1 MGRQP
6 IRADLKRRPHTFS
19 LDERQVAFIDQYA
32 EANELSRSQSLRAL
46 IAIAEEEMPVAV
58 KREIARKRM
67 EKAKAARVVP
77 RVEEPKARIC
87 PSCGDKDGFVLLPHD
102 RWRCDFCMARG
113 EL

>member
-6 IRADLKRRPHTFS
+6 IRADLKRKPHTFS
-19 LDERQVAFIDQYA
+19 LDERQIAFIDRYA
-32 EANELSRSQSLRAL
+32 EEHDLTRSQSLRAL
-46 IAIAEEEMPVAV
+46 IAIAEDLMPVEL
-58 KREIARKRM
+58 KRELARVRV

-77 RVEEPKARIC
+77 TAEAPKVHIC
-87 PSCGDKDGFVLLPHD
+87 PSCGDKDGYVLLPKN